1 MFKKKYNYLLLIV
14 ILTAFILTSYPIKVE
29 ADILTKEITS
39 ISADTYINEDFPGN
53 NYGSWKYLVFGKY
66 PSSNKRRHTLI
77 KFNLNLPSNIEIVS
91 AELHVYRYHHNIPSG
106 QKVKVGVYRITK
118 NWKYNEATW
127 KKRTSS
133 NYWSSPGGDYTHLY
147 TTYIVTHTSP
157 KTHWMVFRYLKD
169 LVQYWVDHPSDNY
182 GLIIVYIS
190 GSGLISV
197 RSGNYGDA
205 DYRPYLKVE
214 YKYKITITAP
224 SSISIS
230 KGSSKTITV
239 SISGSCPKLVNLK
252 LENLPAGVAYT
263 FNPSNGNS
271 PFTSQ
276 LTITVASTAPAGTYN
291 IKIKAYGTGIDEV
304 KMIQLKITSGDF
316 SLAINPPSI
325 NIQQGGSGTAS
336 ITVNPIGGFSQTV
349 TLSVQSEPSGFTVTI
364 NPLSITPGSTATI
377 TISIAS
383 SVSPGTY
390 SVVIRGSG
398 GGKTTTASLSVTV
411 TQVPFNF
418 DLQASPDTLNLN
430 AGQQAVITIT
440 TTLTSG
446 TAQPLSLS
454 LSGLPAGTSY
464 SFNPVSITPT
474 GSSTLTIDTSNLD
487 GDYTIIVTASGGG
500 VSKQTTI
507 QLHVTKQT
515 FDFTISVSP
524 SSVEINQGESTTLVV
539 TVTKTSGTAKTVTLT
554 LIGLPSGASYS
565 FNPSSVTP
573 TGSSVLTINSG
584 SAKGTYTLLVKGT
597 ADGLEKTATFTLTIK
612 EKKCIIATVTYG
624 SEVSNEVNLL
634 RGFRDDIVLNSY
646 AGQRF
651 YIAFN
656 AFYYSWSPCI
666 AQIIHE
672 NGWLKTPFKIILY
685 PLIETL
691 LVSTNIAQP
700 ITFISQELTVYLA
713 GTMISA
719 MLGIIYLL
727 PILTLFK
734 SRTGLKYSKY
744 SIYIPIT
751 TLILCV
757 IAQILCLAFPLILLT
772 SIYVLSIIIAAPL
785 VILKMARKY
794 IK

>member
-1 MFKKKYNYLLLIV
+1 MFKKKYSYLLLIV
-14 ILTAFILTSYPIKVE
+14 ILTAVIVTSYPIKVE
-29 ADILTKEITS
+29 ASVLTKKITS
-39 ISADTYINEDFPGN
+39 IYADTYISEDVPDK
-53 NYGSWKYLVFGKY
+53 NYGSLEYLIFGKH

-77 KFNLNLPSNIEIVS
+77 KFNLGLPSNIEIVS
-91 AELHVYRYHHNIPSG
+91 AELHLYRYGHDIPSG
-106 QKVKVGVYRITK
+106 QKVKVGVYRITRS
-118 NWKYNEATW
+118 WKYNEATW

-147 TTYIVTHTSP
+147 STYTVKSTFS
-157 KTHWMVFRYLKD
+157 KTNWMVFYNLKD
-169 LVQYWVDHPSDNY
+169 LVQYWVDHPSYNY

-190 GSGLISV
+190 GAGRIWV
-197 RSGNYGDA
+197 RSGNYGNTN
-205 DYRPYLKVE
+205 YRPYLLVK

-239 SISGSCPKLVNLK
+239 SISGTCPNKVYLK
-252 LENLPAGVAYT
+252 LENLPTGVAYT

-316 SLAINPPSI
+316 SMSFDPPTITISQGSSGSSTLQVSFSGGFSGPVTLSVQSKPAGFTVEITPHPGTGTATVTVSVASTVSPGTYSVVIRGTGGGKMHTAALTVNVIATGFTLAINPPSI
-325 NIQQGGSGTAS
+325 NIQQGSSGTAS

-349 TLSVQSEPSGFTVTI
+349 SLSVDSKPSGFTVTI
-364 NPLSITPGSTATI
+364 NPSSITPGSTATI
-377 TISIAS
+377 TISIDS
-383 SVSPGTY
+383 TVSPGTY
-390 SVVIRGSG
+390 TVVIRGSG
-398 GGKTTTASLSVTV
+398 GGKTATASLSITV
-411 TQVPFNF
+411 TE
-418 DLQASPDTLNLN
+418 
-430 AGQQAVITIT
+430 
-440 TTLTSG
+440 
-446 TAQPLSLS
+446 
-454 LSGLPAGTSY
+454 
-464 SFNPVSITPT
+464 TP
-474 GSSTLTIDTSNLD
+474 
-487 GDYTIIVTASGGG
+487 
-500 VSKQTTI
+500 
-507 QLHVTKQT
+507 

-624 SEVSNEVNLL
+624 SEVSSEVNLL
-634 RGFRDDIVLNSY
+634 RRFRDNIVLNSY

-651 YIAFN
+651 YKAFN
-656 AFYYSWSPCI
+656 AFYYSWSPYI

-685 PLIETL
+685 PLIQTL

-700 ITFISQELTVYLA
+700 TTPLNQELTVYLA

-734 SRTGLKYSKY
+734 SKTSLKYSKY

-757 IAQILCLAFPLILLT
+757 IAQILCLAFPLTLLT
-772 SIYVLSIIIAAPL
+772 SIYVLSIIIATPSI
-785 VILKMARKY
+785 ILKIAGKY